1 MMSRRCFLVLISVFC
16 VFFARSTDTTMPA
29 SHKVISRSFRGD
41 QPTSGSTGDAMS
53 PGLVVNRLDHGVR
66 PTGMETRR

>member
-1 MMSRRCFLVLISVFC
+1 M
-16 VFFARSTDTTMPA
+16 AA
-29 SHKVISRSFRGD
+29 NHKVISRSFRGD
-41 QPTSGSTGDAMS
+41 QPTSGSAGDAMS